1 MVTYRLQK
9 MKTQDKLNMKEN
21 EVKVFENSQFGKI
34 RVEII
39 GGEPTFCLID
49 ICNAIDISNSRN
61 VKERIDSDDVRL
73 VDVTDSLGRLQ
84 STTFVTEGGMY
95 DVVVRS
101 DSPKAKPFR
110 KWVTHEVLPSI
121 RKTGGYIATSD
132 NMTDDEIMAKALIVA
147 QTTIEKRNERIK
159 QLENKVR
166 LDSPKVGYFD
176 ALIDRGLNVCFRDA
190 AKEIGVKQKEFIA
203 YLIEN
208 KYVYRNKA
216 GKLRP
221 HADYDNDLFVVKD
234 TKSDSNGW
242 AGVQTLVTPKG
253 KETFRLL
260 LNA

>member
-1 MVTYRLQK
+1 
-9 MKTQDKLNMKEN
+9 MKTENKVNMGEN

-110 KWVTHEVLPSI
+110 RWLTHEVVPSI
-121 RKTGGYIATSD
+121 RKTGEYSMQKKLPQTYSEALRELADKVEENEALKTE
-132 NMTDDEIMAKALIVA
+132 NRKMLPKA
-147 QTTIEKRNERIK
+147 
-159 QLENKVR
+159 
-166 LDSPKVGYFD
+166 SYFD
-176 ALIDRGLNVCFRDA
+176 SLIDRGLNVCFRDA

-203 YLIEN
+203 YLLEN

-260 LNA
+260 LNV

>member
-1 MVTYRLQK
+1 

-21 EVKVFENSQFGKI
+21 EVKRFKGINGMNSIEIAELTDREHKNVMRDIRELLSKGINRLNFELVDYKDKK
-34 RVEII
+34 
-39 GGEPTFCLID
+39 GETRPCYNLTPKGCLILASGYD
-49 ICNAIDISNSRN
+49 AVLREKIIDRLEELELQKRN
-61 VKERIDSDDVRL
+61 GTFKVPQTFAQALRLAAEQQETIERQQRTIEVQKPKA
-73 VDVTDSLGRLQ
+73 VYFDSL
-84 STTFVTEGGMY
+84 V
-95 DVVVRS
+95 
-101 DSPKAKPFR
+101 
-110 KWVTHEVLPSI
+110 
-121 RKTGGYIATSD
+121 
-132 NMTDDEIMAKALIVA
+132 
-147 QTTIEKRNERIK
+147 
-159 QLENKVR
+159 
-166 LDSPKVGYFD
+166 
-176 ALIDRGLNVCFRDA
+176 DRGLNVCFRDA

>member
-1 MVTYRLQK
+1 

-21 EVKVFENSQFGKI
+21 EVKRFKGINGMNSLEIAELTDREHKNVMRDIRELLSKGINRLNFELVDYKDKKRETRPCYNLTPKG
-34 RVEII
+34 
-39 GGEPTFCLID
+39 CLILASGYD
-49 ICNAIDISNSRN
+49 AVLREKIIDRLEELELQKRN
-61 VKERIDSDDVRL
+61 GTFKVPQTFAQALRLAAEQQETIERQQRTIEVQKPKA
-73 VDVTDSLGRLQ
+73 VYFDSL
-84 STTFVTEGGMY
+84 V
-95 DVVVRS
+95 
-101 DSPKAKPFR
+101 
-110 KWVTHEVLPSI
+110 
-121 RKTGGYIATSD
+121 
-132 NMTDDEIMAKALIVA
+132 
-147 QTTIEKRNERIK
+147 
-159 QLENKVR
+159 
-166 LDSPKVGYFD
+166 
-176 ALIDRGLNVCFRDA
+176 DRGLNVCFRDA
-190 AKEIGVKQKEFIA
+190 AKEFIA

>member
-1 MVTYRLQK
+1 

-21 EVKVFENSQFGKI
+21 EVKRFKGINGMNSLEIAELTDREHKNVMRDIRELLSKGINRLNFELVDYKDKKRETRPCYNLTPKG
-34 RVEII
+34 
-39 GGEPTFCLID
+39 CLILASGYD
-49 ICNAIDISNSRN
+49 AVLREKIIDRLEELELQKRN
-61 VKERIDSDDVRL
+61 GTFKVPQTFAQALRLAAEQQETIERQQRTIEVQKPKA
-73 VDVTDSLGRLQ
+73 VYFDSL
-84 STTFVTEGGMY
+84 V
-95 DVVVRS
+95 
-101 DSPKAKPFR
+101 
-110 KWVTHEVLPSI
+110 
-121 RKTGGYIATSD
+121 
-132 NMTDDEIMAKALIVA
+132 
-147 QTTIEKRNERIK
+147 
-159 QLENKVR
+159 
-166 LDSPKVGYFD
+166 
-176 ALIDRGLNVCFRDA
+176 DRGLNVCFRDA